1 MHVPVVLAD
10 GVVEVGEAETHQE
23 VLPPELR
30 AQLRPGGPDKG
41 VSCDHGGNKCDNLR
55 QRFEML
61 GLENLGMVR
70 SLQDRKDI
78 NSRNSE
84 QKVMVLLHNLENITV
99 EVMSG

>member
-1 MHVPVVLAD
+1 MIM
-10 GVVEVGEAETHQE
+10 
-23 VLPPELR
+23 
-30 AQLRPGGPDKG
+30 
-41 VSCDHGGNKCDNLR
+41 GNKCGNLR